1 MTLLLILRK
10 IWRYKFATLP
20 ILALVMAAAFF
31 EIAVKPDMYQASSTY
46 ILVTPPA
53 PPTPDEIAKDPKL
66 GKGAD
71 NPYTRYSD
79 QSIVVQV
86 LASRLNGDDAR
97 AALERKGAD
106 RNYTVQPSSEFGFS
120 APIVSITGTGTS
132 PVAAIQTADIVGAAL
147 TKELEDMQ
155 KVHGVAPRYQIT
167 TQEIV
172 GAHDARLKASGKL
185 RAAVAVIALGTVM
198 LFIVV
203 SLLDGLSAFR
213 RELATS
219 RAAAAA
225 NGAASAAGPSRRPP
239 DVPDAMAA
247 REWGDDVPARGSW
260 PAAVER

>member
-1 MTLLLILRK
+1 MTLLLIVRK

-20 ILALVMAAAFF
+20 ILILVLAAAFF
-31 EIAVKPDMYQASSTY
+31 EVAVKPDMYEASSTY

-66 GKGAD
+66 GKGID

-86 LASRLNGDDAR
+86 LASRLNGDDAH
-97 AALERKGAD
+97 AALAKQGAD
-106 RNYTVQPSSEFGFS
+106 SNYTVQPSSEFGMS

-132 PVAAIQTADIVGAAL
+132 PESAIKTADVVGLAL
-147 TKELEDMQ
+147 TRQLADMQ
-155 KVHGVAPRYQIT
+155 KVHGVAPRYRIT

-172 GAHDARLKASGKL
+172 AAHDARLKASGKL
-185 RAAVAVIALGTVM
+185 RAGVAVIALGTVM

-203 SLLDGLSAFR
+203 SLLDGLVAFR
-213 RELATS
+213 RELAVT
-219 RAAAAA
+219 RARAAKADEAAAAA
-225 NGAASAAGPSRRPP
+225 ALPP
-239 DVPDAMAA
+239 DVDDDLPRSD
-247 REWGDDVPARGSW
+247 WDDDVPARGSW

>member
-1 MTLLLILRK
+1 MTLLLIVRK

-20 ILALVMAAAFF
+20 ILGLVLAAAFF
-31 EIAVKPDMYQASSTY
+31 EIAVKPDMYEASATY

-53 PPTPDEIAKDPKL
+53 PPTPDEIARDPKL

-86 LASRLNGDDAR
+86 LSSRLNGDDTRAR
-97 AALERKGAD
+97 LARQGAD
-106 RNYTVQPSSEFGFS
+106 SNYTVQPSSEFGFS

-132 PVAAIQTADIVGAAL
+132 PESAIRTADLVGTAL
-147 TKELEDMQ
+147 TRTLDDMQ
-155 KVHGVAPRYQIT
+155 KVHGVAQRYRIS
-167 TQEIV
+167 TQVIV

-185 RAAVAVIALGTVM
+185 RAGVAVIALGTVM

-203 SLLDGLSAFR
+203 SLLDGLVAFR

-219 RAAAAA
+219 RSTAAAK
-225 NGAASAAGPSRRPP
+225 PDRIPP
-239 DVPDAMAA
+239 DVPDSMPPD
-247 REWGDDVPARGSW
+247 EWDDDDVPARGSW
-260 PAAVER
+260 PATVER

>member
-1 MTLLLILRK
+1 MTLLLIVRK

-20 ILALVMAAAFF
+20 ILGLVLAAAFF
-31 EIAVKPDMYQASSTY
+31 EIAVKPDMYEASATY

-53 PPTPDEIAKDPKL
+53 PPTPDEIARDPKL

-86 LASRLNGDDAR
+86 LASRLNGDDTR
-97 AALERKGAD
+97 ATLALQGAD
-106 RNYTVQPSSEFGFS
+106 ANYTVQPSSEFGFS

-132 PVAAIQTADIVGAAL
+132 PESAIRTADVVGKAL
-147 TKELEDMQ
+147 TRTLDDMQ
-155 KVHGVAPRYQIT
+155 KVHGVAERYRIS
-167 TQEIV
+167 TQVIV

-185 RAAVAVIALGTVM
+185 RAGVAVIALGTVM

-203 SLLDGLSAFR
+203 SLLDGLVAFR
-213 RELATS
+213 RELATT

-225 NGAASAAGPSRRPP
+225 KPARIPP
-239 DVPDAMAA
+239 DAPDPTPPS
-247 REWGDDVPARGSW
+247 EWDDEVPARGPW
-260 PAAVER
+260 PATVER

>member
-1 MTLLLILRK
+1 
-10 IWRYKFATLP
+10 
-20 ILALVMAAAFF
+20 
-31 EIAVKPDMYQASSTY
+31 MYEASSTY

-53 PPTPDEIAKDPKL
+53 PPTPDEIARDPKL

-97 AALERKGAD
+97 ASLARQGAD
-106 RNYTVQPSSEFGFS
+106 PNYTVQPSSEFGFS

-132 PVAAIQTADIVGAAL
+132 PASAIKTADVVGLAL
-147 TKELEDMQ
+147 TRELADMQ
-155 KVHGVAPRYQIT
+155 KVHGVAPRYRIA

-185 RAAVAVIALGTVM
+185 RAGVAVIALGTVM

-203 SLLDGLSAFR
+203 SLLDGISAFR
-213 RELATS
+213 RELATNRA

-225 NGAASAAGPSRRPP
+225 AAAGRPP
-239 DVPDAMAA
+239 EAA
-247 REWGDDVPARGSW
+247 DDIARSEWNEDVPARGSW